1 MKILPPKSVMKQEAI
16 QRISMYAD
24 KYNKG
29 EEIDIADFF
38 ATMTLYAF
46 GAKESEVLHLIRV
59 NMLEVITEFE
69 PRRTLDA

>member
-46 GAKESEVLHLIRV
+46 GANESEVLHLIRV
-59 NMLEVITEFE
+59 NMLEAITDFK